1 MRKPSLVRGR
11 AEESSWT
18 SQRWRTWYAG
28 CSLAPR
34 SQGARG
40 RLDGGTGGSAWAG
53 EEQPFHSSH
62 HNPPRPALPVPRG
75 TLLPLG
81 FPFKLFQLLARLDII
96 KGVCEALSSPEPRG
110 YIKGFTS
117 CLNLGYVFIRD
128 GARLRRCSSKFRRH
142 VQHLGP
148 LCHPRRATDLFLGG
162 LCKISRNFSM
172 TEATK
177 YEMPHL
183 WSLFTSTLGCC
194 IAF

>member
-1 MRKPSLVRGR
+1 MLRKAHGPASGGVPGMQDVP
-11 AEESSWT
+11 W
-18 SQRWRTWYAG
+18 
-28 CSLAPR
+28 P
-34 SQGARG
+34 QGARG

-53 EEQPFHSSH
+53 EEPPFHSSH
-62 HNPPRPALPVPRG
+62 HNPPRPAPPVPRG

-128 GARLRRCSSKFRRH
+128 GARLRRCSSKFRRR

-172 TEATK
+172 TEAK

-183 WSLFTSTLGCC
+183 
-194 IAF
+194 